1 MSRPS
6 LQPCYSL
13 CAALTAL
20 GRPRESID
28 VNTAVRVSK
37 RLIDIV
43 GASIGLAVL
52 APLFPVVAAAVGV
65 EAMGRSILVKRRRA
79 GRYVARN
86 GGAAGPVFREF
97 RMLKLRTAAGDEAQ
111 TAAPATAPGKLAV
124 FLERTRLDELP
135 QLVNV
140 LRGDMSLVGPRPER
154 PEVMRI
160 LAAEFPLFEM
170 SLSDLKPGMT
180 GLGRVSARPSAR
192 VPVDGT
198 WGAGPDA
205 GELQPALDEDLQVKL
220 GLDLRYIAAT
230 ENLSEFLRLELAI
243 LAKTLIVFIGKL
255 RA

>member
-1 MSRPS
+1 MN
-6 LQPCYSL
+6 
-13 CAALTAL
+13 A
-20 GRPRESID
+20 
-28 VNTAVRVSK
+28 AVRVSK

-52 APLFPVVAAAVGV
+52 APLFPVVAAAVGL
-65 EAMGRSILVKRRRA
+65 EAIGGSIIVKRRRA
-79 GRYVARN
+79 GRFVA
-86 GGAAGPVFREF
+86 GGRGEAGPVFREF
-97 RMLKLRTAAGDEAQ
+97 RMLKLRTGPGDDIQGAVS
-111 TAAPATAPGKLAV
+111 TTAPGKLAM
-124 FLERTRLDELP
+124 FLERTRLDEMP

-140 LRGDMSLVGPRPER
+140 LWGDMSLVGPRPER

-160 LAAEFPLFEM
+160 LAAEFPSFEI

-198 WGAGPDA
+198 WGAGPDT

-230 ENLSEFLRLELAI
+230 ENLSEFLRLEFAI
-243 LAKTLIVFIGKL
+243 LAKTLFVFMEKL